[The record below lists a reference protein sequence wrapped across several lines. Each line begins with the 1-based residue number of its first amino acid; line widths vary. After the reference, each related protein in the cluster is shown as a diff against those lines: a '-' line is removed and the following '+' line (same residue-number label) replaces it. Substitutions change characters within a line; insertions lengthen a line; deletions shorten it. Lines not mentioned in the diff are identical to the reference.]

1 MHPSTKFAPGVDD
14 LDSVIT
20 TAELS
25 RRPSRA
31 PDYAAESRILA
42 SLARDMTRS
51 PQLILHNLAQ
61 AALSSCQADSAGI
74 SLMEEDGKH
83 FRWHALVG
91 ALAPHLWG
99 TTPRSF
105 SPCGTVVDRNS
116 IHLFSL
122 PQRHFQYL
130 AEVKPVI
137 VEALLIPFSFEG
149 APAGTI
155 WVVTHDEQRRFD
167 AEDARLIDNLG
178 RFAAAA
184 YQLRCSLA
192 VAEEAG
198 RRKDEFLATLAH
210 ELRNPLFPMQVVVDA
225 LARTP
230 AAGGEVKHASSVMQR
245 QLKHLNHLVDDLMDV
260 ARISR
265 GKLKLRKERVALSS
279 IVEHAVEASRPT
291 IGKAGHSL
299 SVALPASPAFV
310 DADPVRL
317 AQVVSNLLSN
327 AAKFTATGGHLR
339 VSAEAQGGE
348 AVIRVRD
355 DGIGIAADMLSSIFE
370 LYTQV
375 RPSDAAAEAGMGIGL
390 ALARSLVELHG
401 GTVEAQSAGPAK
413 GSEFVVRLP
422 LLALP
427 VQPSVG
433 VSAQPPPR
441 DESGRLRIL
450 IVDDHRDT
458 ADALAWVLHSIG
470 HETRAAYDGPS
481 ALHAVEE
488 HSPDVIIQDLFL
500 PYMSGYEVARRVR
513 ENSAAKH
520 AVLVALTGSAQAA
533 ALHVTEGGAFDHL
546 LVKPVGLAALEEM
559 LSLACSRRGGKSAN
573 PGAV

>member
-1 MHPSTKFAPGVDD
+1 MHPSAKFAPGVDD
-14 LDSVIT
+14 LESVIT

-25 RRPSRA
+25 RRPLRA
-31 PDYAAESRILA
+31 PDYAAESRMLA
-42 SLARDMTRS
+42 SLAQNMAHS
-51 PQLILHNLAQ
+51 PELILHNLAQ
-61 AALSSCQADSAGI
+61 AALTSCRAGSAGI
-74 SLMEEDGKH
+74 SLIEEDGKH

-91 ALAPHLWG
+91 ELAPHVWG

-122 PQRHFQYL
+122 PHRHFQYF

-137 VEALLIPFSFEG
+137 VEALLIPFSFAG

-155 WVVTHDEQRRFD
+155 WVVTHDERRQFD

-184 YQLRCSLA
+184 YKLRSSLA
-192 VAEEAG
+192 AAEEAS
-198 RRKDEFLATLAH
+198 RHKDEFLAMLAH
-210 ELRNPLFPMQVVVDA
+210 ELRNPLFPMQVVVDS

-230 AAGGEVKHASSVMQR
+230 APSGDVKHASAVMQR
-245 QLKHLNHLVDDLMDV
+245 QLKHLNHLVDDLMDI

-265 GKLKLRKERVALSS
+265 GKLALRKERVALSS
-279 IVEHAVEASRPT
+279 IVQHALETSRP
-291 IGKAGHSL
+291 IIDKAGHSL
-299 SVALPASPAFV
+299 FVTLPASPAFV

-317 AQVVSNLLSN
+317 AQVVSNLLNN

-355 DGIGIAADMLSSIFE
+355 DGIGIAADRLSGVFQ
-370 LYTQV
+370 LYTQLQ
-375 RPSDAAAEAGMGIGL
+375 PSGAGAEAGMGIGL

-401 GTVEAQSAGPAK
+401 GTLEAHSPGPAK

-422 LLALP
+422 LLASP
-427 VQPSVG
+427 VPPSVAI
-433 VSAQPPPR
+433 SPPPSPR

-450 IVDDHRDT
+450 VVDDHRDT

-481 ALHAVEE
+481 ALQAVEE

-513 ENSAAKH
+513 EHSAAKH

-533 ALHVTEGGAFDHL
+533 ALHVTEGDAFDHL

-559 LSLACSRRGGKSAN
+559 LSSACSRRGGKNAIN
-573 PGAV
+573 